1 MKIKKFKNE
10 FITTTD
16 YWGYSNE
23 SLETFSFKKLLKKI
37 INGKILSFLNLK
49 LVSSKNELRPEQKS
63 FLVTEKVIKNRNK
76 LIADTL
82 VGYLSKFNINL
93 NKQELQNDIS
103 YYDILFSDSDISNL
117 NGGMGY
123 NNGLITYIVCKY
135 IQPKTIIES
144 GVWRGYTTYLLENA
158 SPKNTKMSCYDIN
171 LETIEY
177 YSKNAEYFEMDIS
190 ENNIKDHNNYDL
202 AFFDDHVSHYDRLHF
217 CNNNNIKFVILDD
230 DVSIY
235 QVHSDGWP
243 PIPSASMVFDY
254 HNVCKDFEWKING
267 IDAKADIHNLNVEP
281 IIDNYKYIPYP
292 DISMYTG
299 YKDTSYTSL
308 LILINITKDC

>member
-1 MKIKKFKNE
+1 
-10 FITTTD
+10 
-16 YWGYSNE
+16 
-23 SLETFSFKKLLKKI
+23 
-37 INGKILSFLNLK
+37 
-49 LVSSKNELRPEQKS
+49 
-63 FLVTEKVIKNRNK
+63 
-76 LIADTL
+76 
-82 VGYLSKFNINL
+82 
-93 NKQELQNDIS
+93 
-103 YYDILFSDSDISNL
+103 
-117 NGGMGY
+117 
-123 NNGLITYIVCKY
+123 
-135 IQPKTIIES
+135 
-144 GVWRGYTTYLLENA
+144 
-158 SPKNTKMSCYDIN
+158 MSCYDIN

-254 HNVCKDFEWKING
+254 HNVCKDFEWKINE